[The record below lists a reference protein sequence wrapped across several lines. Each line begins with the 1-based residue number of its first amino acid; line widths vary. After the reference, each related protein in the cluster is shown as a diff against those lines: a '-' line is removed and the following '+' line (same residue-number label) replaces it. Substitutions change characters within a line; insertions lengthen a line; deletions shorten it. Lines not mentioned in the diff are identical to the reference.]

1 MQQESQKTI
10 NTISGLN
17 EKVVRLSGELQKTEI
32 GTASFKKIQKEL
44 DETNKK
50 IQEATQNTGFFSK
63 MFSGVGG
70 MITGTLAGIGITQ
83 LAGNIVTLGS
93 KLEQTKVSFT
103 TMLGSAEKADAF
115 LRDLAVFAQNTP
127 FEIQGLRDTS
137 KQLLAFGFGADEIIP
152 TLKSL
157 GDVASGLSVPVEQ
170 LAYAYGQVRTSGQ
183 LYGTE
188 LMQFTNA
195 GVPLL
200 AELAKMYGTNEA
212 AIKKMIEQG
221 KIGFPAVEEA
231 FRRMSSEGGTFA
243 NMMDAQSNTLAG
255 QWARLMDILTAI

>member
-1 MQQESQKTI
+1 MQQESEKVL
-10 NTISGLN
+10 NTLGGLN
-17 EKVVRLSGELQKTEI
+17 EKSKALKTELEKLQIGSEKFKAVNKELQ
-32 GTASFKKIQKEL
+32 
-44 DETNKK
+44 ETNKK
-50 IQEATQNTGFFSK
+50 IQEATQNTGMFSK
-63 MFSGVGG
+63 VFGGIGG
-70 MITGTLAGIGITQ
+70 MIGGALAAVGVTQ